1 MDKVLKAAAFA
12 AIKHKDQKSHEDDD
26 IPFINH
32 PIGMADTLAN
42 VGKETDP
49 VLLQAALLHDTVE
62 WTETTLEEI
71 EQEFGQEVANLVKEV
86 TPQAKGG
93 ILRKDTVNSLSEK
106 ARKLML
112 ADWLWYL
119 KTLDERPEE
128 LQPHE
133 KRRFA
138 EGAQEVNI
146 YKGVST
152 AIEAELDKVLSK
164 HNLK

>member
-12 AIKHKDQKSHEDDD
+12 AMKHKGQFWDVNDM
-26 IPFINH
+26 PFIEH
-32 PIGMADTLAN
+32 LIGVADKLAN

-49 VLLQAALLHDTVE
+49 ILLQAVFLHDTVQLR
-62 WTETTLEEI
+62 ETTLEEI

-93 ILRKDTVNSLSEK
+93 MLRKDTANSLSEK

-119 KTLDERPEE
+119 KTLDERPKE
-128 LQPHE
+128 LQLHE
-133 KRRFA
+133 KRRFVK
-138 EGAQEVNI
+138 GAQEVNN
-146 YKGVST
+146 YKGVS
-152 AIEAELDKVLSK
+152 
-164 HNLK
+164 